1 MFSIQQR
8 DSVGPSRRVGV
19 ARVLTIIFHNLVL
32 ETCASVDRTKVNNNQ
47 QSSPAT
53 QNGGLDSIGSNT
65 STQVLNFR
73 DLIRRAAARN
83 NIDNSTT
90 LHLVVRLAWK
100 EAEAEGLVARCILF
114 VRLLCLL
121 FVCTWFFA
129 SRGHERDIFI
139 ETSSSVYPSLCV
151 AECQDMNMPERALNH
166 QDSTKEL
173 LRNWSAVKT

>member
-1 MFSIQQR
+1 M
-8 DSVGPSRRVGV
+8 
-19 ARVLTIIFHNLVL
+19 
-32 ETCASVDRTKVNNNQ
+32 
-47 QSSPAT
+47 
-53 QNGGLDSIGSNT
+53 DSIGSNT

-151 AECQDMNMPERALNH
+151 AECQVHYTCNIAYTGCL
-166 QDSTKEL
+166 K
-173 LRNWSAVKT
+173 KTLINPTPVWGGVYHPPYRKIAISP